1 MKYLLSLFIILN
13 LGFAQ
18 DPDEVE
24 EVVESVIE
32 AVEDE
37 IDAVVDGVEDL
48 TDDDKPTDYTS
59 GRNIKKMRYR
69 SLKNPRK
76 TIYPRT
82 NLSFV
87 KM

>member
-32 AVEDE
+32 AVEDG

-59 GRNIKKMRYR
+59 GRNNKKDAVQESEKIPGRR
-69 SLKNPRK
+69 SILGR
-76 TIYPRT
+76 IY
-82 NLSFV
+82 LS
-87 KM
+87 